1 MPASIVIIV
10 VLTITI
16 PRAFTAQ
23 NTGALWLHSA
33 LLLHP
38 SRVTRPDDADLFI
51 VPIDAYLSFKAGP
64 CHGEEHRER
73 MDQAR
78 QKLLKSHW
86 WTRKGGLDH
95 VFIAPWWGAKA
106 AWGKELWALAK
117 DAAVLVTFDE
127 GFAHDWKK
135 VRRRAGRKRAGRQLV
150 AFTLSLSFV
159 AHKCGV
165 IH

>member
-135 VRRRAGRKRAGRQLV
+135 VRRAGRKRAGRQLV